1 MERIDKIITKL
12 VLLVLFTTSNISVYA
27 QTEEDIKLPDVFPT
41 EDAVWVIEI
50 KAEVERSWANPET
63 GLWYDI
69 YYTYYTYY
77 LEGDTIMNDKKYSK
91 LYVKDI
97 QNNIDYGYV
106 GGIRVE
112 GEKVYIDPV
121 DFDYETLNYVTGG
134 AARIFFG
141 VEEGEEGVFDEFCL
155 YDFSLNEEDEFIT
168 ACIAE
173 EIGTPYCTPF
183 EYNIDW
189 WPYIREE
196 WIKGIGSKLGLWYDR
211 INYMTGRY
219 SSNSLFSLH
228 SFHYKG
234 KQFYPTEESG
244 INETPKEE
252 SNTKAYVSDGV
263 LYIENSEGINTVT
276 VYDAMGRTLLTSNP
290 SAIEREATYTQ
301 IELPSALKG
310 VIMVKVN
317 NEVVKVICD

>member
-1 MERIDKIITKL
+1 MKRIDKIITKL

-50 KAEVERSWANPET
+50 KAEVDRSWANPET

-134 AARIFFG
+134 RARILFG
-141 VEEGEEGVFDEFCL
+141 VEEDEEGVFDEFCL

-168 ACIAE
+168 ASIAE
-173 EIGTPYCTPF
+173 EIGTPYCTPYEF
-183 EYNIDW
+183 NIDW
-189 WPYIREE
+189 GPYIQEE
-196 WIKGIGSKLGLWYDR
+196 WIKGIGSKFGLWYDR
-211 INYMTGRY
+211 ITYMTGRY

-244 INETPKEE
+244 INETPKEV
-252 SNTKAYVSDGV
+252 SNTRAYVSNGV
-263 LYIENSEGINTVT
+263 LYIENAEGINSVEI
-276 VYDAMGRTLLTSNP
+276 YDTTGKIITSG
-290 SAIEREATYTQ
+290 TYNNASVQ
-301 IELPSALKG
+301 ISLPSALKG
-310 VIMVKVN
+310 GIMVKVN